1 MKNAS
6 KKWPIFVNI
15 FFHKMTYNIFTGYLS
30 IGKWYSI
37 DAELSESSIS
47 VFKVKICL
55 EFGEILRPKDHRFV
69 MPRAL
74 GFSKVSTRPTLDNH
88 ISKTTQMKNF
98 RFFELLV
105 LKI

>member
-6 KKWPIFVNI
+6 TKWPIFVNI

-37 DAELSESSIS
+37 DAELSEPSIS

-55 EFGEILRPKDHRFV
+55 EFGEILRPKGRVFV
-69 MPRAL
+69 MPRVL
-74 GFSKVSTRPTLDNH
+74 GF
-88 ISKTTQMKNF
+88 
-98 RFFELLV
+98 
-105 LKI
+105 